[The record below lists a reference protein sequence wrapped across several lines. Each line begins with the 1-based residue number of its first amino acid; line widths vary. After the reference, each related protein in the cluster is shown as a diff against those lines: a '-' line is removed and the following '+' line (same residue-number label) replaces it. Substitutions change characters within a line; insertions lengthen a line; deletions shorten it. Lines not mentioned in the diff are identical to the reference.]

1 MTNTNTNTN
10 TNAAP
15 NTVREAKAKT
25 PAQLKREA
33 IAAKVKAAIKAA
45 EKRDAVKA
53 KTAATRKAKKER
65 EAAKAKQVAATSIAK
80 SVAQNFKSNT
90 GKGQPRIVVLRNG
103 AAGASF
109 AAQRA
114 TAVSYGAARMYAEH
128 LTSLWGEGWEAIKPD
143 TTNENEKSVLVQ
155 ANAERK
161 AFQAVCKDRG
171 HSNPSV
177 AWGQVKRS
185 ASTML
190 DASGKA
196 VAKPGRER
204 AGKVGLAAAEDRLKS
219 AYRKLYRMQ
228 EQADCPEVIGEI
240 CTEIG
245 ALLVKRFKTNL
256 TALNT

>member
-1 MTNTNTNTN
+1 MTNTNTNA
-10 TNAAP
+10 AAP

-33 IAAKVKAAIKAA
+33 IAAKVKAAIKEA
-45 EKRDAVKA
+45 EKRDAIKA
-53 KTAATRKAKKER
+53 KTAAIRKVKKER
-65 EAAKAKQVAATSIAK
+65 DAAKAKKAAATSIAK

-143 TTNENEKSVLVQ
+143 TTNENEKNVLVQ

-185 ASTML
+185 ASTVL

-204 AGKVGLAAAEDRLKS
+204 AGKVGLAKAGASLKS
-219 AYRKLYRMQ
+219 AYRTLYKMQ
-228 EQADCPEVIGEI
+228 EAADCPDSIGDL
-240 CTEIG
+240 CTRIG
-245 ALLVKRFKTNL
+245 LMLKNDFKVDL
-256 TALNT
+256 TSLNT